1 MPSPAPP
8 ISLSARLDEAAP
20 PIRSVAPIRIG
31 LTVLGIT
38 MAGLVTSL
46 ALAGVWAAVALAVEI
61 WNWFSTAPYV
71 RRSAITPRRRA
82 NFVASYAALNIWWL
96 VLAVL
101 LCTAGSVEG
110 RVSGGVLLVAL
121 ASVGVLL
128 FHNVPVVFLWAGAA
142 PTGLALLLFALE
154 REIAWSQLLP
164 VGLALATGL
173 IFNFGRAL
181 ESPSVQTS
189 QRLVNDALR
198 KYETLADNISDI
210 IGHSDMAG
218 RYEYVSPGC
227 QRVLG
232 YTPDE
237 LLAISRQN
245 LLHPDSFVLAGAALQ
260 RLLAD
265 PQGQQVVEVQ
275 LRHKDGHWLWVQ
287 SVARLV
293 CEDGVPVGVIDVT
306 RDITQRMEADAEL
319 RLARTEAEA
328 ANLAKA
334 EFLANVSHEIRTPMN
349 GVLGALHI
357 LGREHISPE
366 GRELMQQ
373 ANDCG
378 RTLTQLLNDILD
390 FSRIQTG
397 TLELA
402 PEPGRVGE
410 ALDSAMVVLA
420 DQARAKGLELRAEI
434 EGGDLWIV
442 ADPDRLRQ
450 AVFNLLA
457 NAVKFTPAGHVTA
470 RLRARAGDA
479 GGCHVR
485 LEVEDTG
492 IGMSADAQAHLFER
506 FRQAESDNTRR
517 FGGAGLGLAI
527 VQALAR
533 MMGGDVGFTS
543 VAGEGS
549 TFWMEFTAP
558 LIEAVES
565 ETLSSPLLSGVH
577 ILLVEDN
584 LTNRIMARTIL
595 TDLGA
600 SVDEAEDGL
609 EALLAAS
616 NGAHDLILMD
626 VQMPNMDG
634 VEATRA
640 IRALPSSVSRVP
652 IIALTA
658 NVLAEQRA
666 LYLAAGMNSVV
677 AKPISVGTLV
687 SAIIKALSQ
696 AEPVEDAAV
705 V

>member
-1 MPSPAPP
+1 MSSNAPSVT
-8 ISLSARLDEAAP
+8 LSSRLDEAAL
-20 PIRSVAPIRIG
+20 PIRGVAPIRIG
-31 LTVLGIT
+31 LTFLGIT
-38 MAGLVTSL
+38 LAALVSSPTL
-46 ALAGVWAAVALAVEI
+46 TMVWALVALSVEAWI
-61 WNWFSTAPYV
+61 WLSTGPYV
-71 RRSAITPRRRA
+71 RAVTITPRRRA
-82 NFVASYAALNIWWL
+82 NFVASYAALNLWWL
-96 VLAVL
+96 VLALL

-121 ASVGVLL
+121 SSVAVLL
-128 FHNVPVVFLWAGAA
+128 FYNVPVVFLWAGAA

-154 REIAWSQLLP
+154 REISWGQLLP
-164 VGLALATGL
+164 VSIALATGL

-181 ESPSVQTS
+181 DTPSVQKS
-189 QRLVNDALR
+189 QRQVNDALR
-198 KYETLADNISDI
+198 KYEILADNISDI
-210 IGHSDMAG
+210 IGRSDMAG
-218 RYEYVSPGC
+218 QYQYVSPGC

-237 LLAISRQN
+237 MMGITRQS
-245 LLHPDSFVLAGAALQ
+245 LLHPDSLPLAGAALA
-260 RLLAD
+260 RLMAD
-265 PQGQQVVEVQ
+265 PLGQEVLEVR
-275 LRHKDGHWLWVQ
+275 LRHKDGHWLWAQ
-287 SVARLV
+287 SIARLV
-293 CEDGVPVGVIDVT
+293 YEDGVPVGVIDVT
-306 RDITQRMEADAEL
+306 RDITQRMEAEAEL
-319 RLARTEAEA
+319 REARVEGEA

-357 LGREHISPE
+357 LGREQISPE

-397 TLELA
+397 RLDLA
-402 PEPGRVGE
+402 PEPVRVGE
-410 ALDSAMVVLA
+410 ALDSAMAMLA
-420 DQARAKGLELRAEI
+420 DHARAKGLSLTADI

-450 AVFNLLA
+450 TVFNLLA
-457 NAVKFTPAGHVTA
+457 NAVKFTAAGHVAA
-470 RLRARAGDA
+470 RLRAKADDA

-492 IGMSADAQAHLFER
+492 IGMSTDVQAHLFER
-506 FRQAESDNTRR
+506 FRQAQSDNTRR
-517 FGGAGLGLAI
+517 FGGTGLGLAI

-543 VAGEGS
+543 AAGEGS
-549 TFWMEFTAP
+549 TFWMEFAAP
-558 LIEAVES
+558 LIEAVEA

-616 NGAHDLILMD
+616 HGAHDLILMD

-640 IRALPSSVSRVP
+640 IRALPSSVAKVP

-666 LYLAAGMNSVV
+666 QYMAAGINSVV
-677 AKPISVGTLV
+677 AKPISVATLV

-696 AEPVEDAAV
+696 QDAAEEVAV